1 MEGHRPEK
9 RRRNNP
15 DYSKYAYGSIVRVK
29 LVNFV
34 TYEYCEFYPGPY
46 LNMVIGPNGT
56 GKSTVVSAICL
67 GLGWPPKLLGRAKEA
82 REYIKYGK
90 NSATIELELKL
101 KNNNTVTI
109 TRVINQDKSSSFS
122 LNKEACS
129 ASAISHLMEKFN
141 IQLNNLCHF
150 LPQDRVAEFAQLD
163 PFTRLIETERAI
175 DYDGLLLDHEKLI
188 DLRREEK
195 DAMLYKDQGQN
206 TLNSIKE
213 RQQALEKEVKI
224 FKDRE
229 KIQSYLGVLAIAK
242 DLVIYREKTVTYN
255 QLREKKR
262 EIKDQLKQFIEE
274 SRPVLSLTDQFQ
286 SDLQDKKEAFNQL
299 SSSLLVFKQHTEKEK
314 LSVSKYMENEK
325 RIYEKI
331 NSNRALLKT
340 SQAAVQEAQRAL
352 DGLLGMMG
360 PKPSEQNFEATH
372 QRMQELNSEKLR
384 YENEKLECSHALGS
398 IRTSKA
404 QKLLGIDNLRR
415 ELNAYNDLTR
425 RKLKYIATTPGWEDA
440 FHTYQILKE
449 NESTFEE
456 AAYGP
461 IYMHLE
467 CRDKKIAPLIE
478 GFFRADTFRTFVMS
492 NYNDYLKLMDLIT
505 SKTRY
510 TPTVREF
517 SSERNK
523 RLSDFQYICSRD
535 KLKSFGFDGY
545 LIDYLEG
552 PEVVLVALCHM
563 LKIHQIPVA
572 EKELSTASVNALN
585 NYRLPN
591 GDPVFKSYLA
601 GSSIHL
607 VFRSAYGNRELT
619 QRTDPLPSNSVY
631 FSESVEPS
639 LVKEKEEQLNSQT
652 SGLNELQANES
663 KLQNKVGECD
673 ALISEANESITNLRK
688 ERDEKLVPLR
698 EWQALNDK
706 ANHQRLVLDQRKK
719 NPGQYERELENSKE
733 LRRENCMALM
743 DSITKLKDW
752 NTKATIE
759 FEKTLGSRLNVIEAE
774 YRLQKHELDAEQ
786 VNTMMRELHDK
797 QQETSAR
804 IAEARKDAMET
815 YNSVVERLQNEDQER
830 QTSITE
836 ESENFSTVS
845 EVENKISVEE
855 TKLGF
860 MNVNNFVME
869 QYDRRKLEIE
879 ELEMKLS
886 RLDETIL
893 STQEKIEDI
902 KRVWLVKLEG
912 VIECITERFS
922 KSMSSMGYAGEV
934 RLGKA
939 EDFDKWRIDIMVQFR
954 EAEGLQKLTGQRQS
968 GGERSVS
975 TIMYLLA
982 LQGVATAPFR
992 IVDEINQGM
1001 DPRNERVVHSHI
1013 VNSTCETPSSQYF
1026 LVTPKLLPDLT
1037 YHRNLKVLC
1046 ICNGSWLPNTFR
1058 LSLTSY
1064 LENLKSKVLLPAP

>member
-15 DYSKYAYGSIVRVK
+15 NYFTYAYGSIVRVK
-29 LVNFV
+29 LINFV

-46 LNMVIGPNGT
+46 LNMIIGPNGT

-67 GLGWPPKLLGRAKEA
+67 GLGWSPKLLGRAKEA

-90 NSATIELELKL
+90 NCATIELELKL
-101 KNNNTVTI
+101 KDDKTVII
-109 TRVINQDKSSSFS
+109 TRQINQDKSSSFS
-122 LNKEACS
+122 INKEACS
-129 ASAISHLMEKFN
+129 SSAISHLMEKFN

-175 DYDGLLLDHEKLI
+175 DHEGLLLEHEKLI
-188 DLRREEK
+188 ELRKEEK
-195 DAMLYKDQGQN
+195 DTLQYKDQGQN
-206 TLNSIKE
+206 TLSSIKE
-213 RQQALEKEVKI
+213 RQQALEKEVEI
-224 FKDRE
+224 FKERE
-229 KIQSYLGVLAIAK
+229 NIQSYLSTLAIAK
-242 DLVIYREKTVTYN
+242 DLIIYREKTTIYN
-255 QLREKKR
+255 QLRENKVD
-262 EIKDQLKQFIEE
+262 IKEKLKHAIEE
-274 SRPVLSLTDQFQ
+274 FRPILSMKEQLQ
-286 SDLQDKKEAFNQL
+286 SDLQDKKEAFDQL
-299 SSSLLVFKQHTEKEK
+299 SSSLAGLKQKVGREKS
-314 LSVSKYMENEK
+314 SVSNFMENEK
-325 RIYEKI
+325 RIYEKT
-331 NSNRALLKT
+331 NSNRVLLK
-340 SQAAVQEAQRAL
+340 SNQSAVQEAQQAL

-360 PKPSEQNFEATH
+360 PKPSEQNFELVH
-372 QRMQELNSEKLR
+372 QKMQELNTEKLR
-384 YENEKLECSHALGS
+384 YENEKLESSHALGN
-398 IRTSKA
+398 IRTFKA
-404 QKLLGIDNLRR
+404 QKLLDIDNLRR

-440 FHTYQILKE
+440 YHTYQLLKE
-449 NESTFEE
+449 NESNLEE

-467 CRDKKIAPLIE
+467 CKKKNVAPLIE

-492 NYNDYLKLMDLIT
+492 NYSDYLKLMDLIT

-517 SSERNK
+517 SSERCK
-523 RLSDFQYICSRD
+523 KLDDFQCICSRE

-545 LIDYLEG
+545 LLDYLEG

-572 EKELSTASVNALN
+572 EKELSPSSVNALN

-591 GDPVFKSYLA
+591 GDPVFKTYLA
-601 GSSIHL
+601 GSSVHL

-639 LVKEKEEQLNSQT
+639 LVKEKEEQLSLQT
-652 SGLNELQANES
+652 SKLEELQSNERN
-663 KLQNKVGECD
+663 LQGKVSECD
-673 ALISEANESITNLRK
+673 ALISEANEKIGDLRK
-688 ERDEKLVPLR
+688 ERDEKLTPLR
-698 EWQALNDK
+698 EWQDLNDR
-706 ANHQRLVLDQRKK
+706 ANHQRLLLEQRKK
-719 NPGQYERELENSKE
+719 IPSQLEKELENNKASRK
-733 LRRENCMALM
+733 ENCMALLN
-743 DSITKLKDW
+743 SIKKMKDQ

-759 FEKTLGSRLNVIEAE
+759 FEKSLGSQLNVIEAN

-786 VNTMMRELHDK
+786 VNNHLRELHDK
-797 QQETSAR
+797 LQEASGKIST
-804 IAEARKDAMET
+804 ARKDAMEI
-815 YNSVVERLQNEDQER
+815 YNSVVERLQHEDPER
-830 QTSITE
+830 QAAITE
-836 ESENFSTVS
+836 VSEEFATVS

-869 QYDRRKLEIE
+869 QYDRRKNEIE
-879 ELEMKLS
+879 ELEMKMS
-886 RLDETIL
+886 RLDESVLVI
-893 STQEKIEDI
+893 QEKIEDI
-902 KRVWLVKLEG
+902 KKAWLIKLEK

-922 KSMSSMGYAGEV
+922 QSMSSMGYAGEV

-939 EDFDKWRIDIMVQFR
+939 EDYDKWRIDIMVQFR

-982 LQGVATAPFR
+982 LQGVASAPFR

-1046 ICNGSWLPNTFR
+1046 VCNGSWLPDTFR
-1058 LSLTSY
+1058 MSLSSY
-1064 LENLKSKVLLPAP
+1064 LEGLKNKLLLPAS